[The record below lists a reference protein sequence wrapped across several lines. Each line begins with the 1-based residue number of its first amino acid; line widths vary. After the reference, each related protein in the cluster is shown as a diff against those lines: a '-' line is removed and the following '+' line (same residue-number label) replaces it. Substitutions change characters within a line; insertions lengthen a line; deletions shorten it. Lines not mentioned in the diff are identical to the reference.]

1 MVTELMHKW
10 KLDKYI
16 EIFSDND
23 IDGYLLFTSSEK
35 DLKDLGVTRGIDQR
49 KILRNFKKYVNELVK
64 K

>member
-10 KLDKYI
+10 KLDKYK

-35 DLKDLGVTRGIDQR
+35 DLKDLGITSGIDQR
-49 KILRNFKKYVNELVK
+49 KILRNFKKYVNELAK